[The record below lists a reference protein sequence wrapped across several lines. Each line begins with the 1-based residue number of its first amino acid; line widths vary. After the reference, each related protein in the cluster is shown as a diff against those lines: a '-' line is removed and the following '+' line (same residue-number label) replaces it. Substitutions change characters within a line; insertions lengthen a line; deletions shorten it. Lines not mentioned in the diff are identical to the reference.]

1 MCAGTVYLS
10 SGLVVD
16 TQSLSIS
23 IFILSEYLHTHTH
36 KYSAPTNRFACP
48 IFPLLLRRKSKVMT
62 ESVDSAIFGSGG
74 GGGGGKGM
82 EMEMKGSSKHTVL
95 RGTNIA

>member
-16 TQSLSIS
+16 TQSLSLSLSLFYLS
-23 IFILSEYLHTHTH
+23 IYTHRH